1 MPKRAPMMLLF
12 MLLFGFVFSVPVTAD
27 EEGIVL
33 SGSPAVGLEEQAED
47 QFVVEPGAPA
57 ETASVEEAE
66 IPAEEESVEEV
77 EIPAEQESV
86 GEEGITVE
94 DEFVAEPEEPVE
106 DEFDVE
112 LEEDFT
118 NGDIFAPDIYDPIEP
133 FNRGM
138 FWVNDKLYFYLFK
151 PVARGLRVVPEPAR
165 QSASNFFSNLGTP
178 VRFVN
183 SVLQLKFKDAG
194 SELGRLVINS
204 TLGIGGLFD
213 PAKKWFG
220 LRKKDEDLGQTLGNY
235 GVGNGIYIV
244 WPILGPSSARDTVGM
259 AGDFFLDPL
268 LYIQMK
274 PLERVGLRAVDE
286 ETGLSLDKDTYEGI
300 KRQALDP
307 YLYVRT
313 TYAQHRAG
321 KIKK

>member
-1 MPKRAPMMLLF
+1 MPKCVPIVILF
-12 MLLFGFVFSVPVTAD
+12 MLLSGFGFSAAAAAD
-27 EEGIVL
+27 EEEAVPF
-33 SGSPAVGLEEQAED
+33 GSPAAGLDEPATDE
-47 QFVVEPGAPA
+47 FVVEPE
-57 ETASVEEAE
+57 ET
-66 IPAEEESVEEV
+66 
-77 EIPAEQESV
+77 
-86 GEEGITVE
+86 GE
-94 DEFVAEPEEPVE
+94 DEFAA
-106 DEFDVE
+106 E

-118 NGDIFAPDIYDPIEP
+118 DGDVLTLDIYDPIEP

-151 PVARGLRVVPEPAR
+151 PVARGFRVVPEPAR
-165 QSASNFFSNLGTP
+165 KSVSNFFSNLGTP

-213 PAKKWFG
+213 PAKNWFD

-259 AGDFFLDPL
+259 AGDFFLNPL
-268 LYIQMK
+268 YYVQIK
-274 PLERVGLRAVDE
+274 PLERVGLKAVEE
-286 ETGLSLDKDTYEGI
+286 ETDLSLDKDTYEGI

-307 YLYVRT
+307 YLDVRN
-313 TYAQHRAG
+313 TYAQHREG
-321 KIKK
+321 KVRK